1 MNAPS
6 SAPGNDANQKPERP
20 MKNLHLPS
28 GLTTGTPFILPE
40 HWSPEQALAV
50 VELLDDLRHQI
61 WAHYQ
66 LPLLDIVREQRM
78 PSDTPDDLNEP
89 MDDPPF

>member
-1 MNAPS
+1 
-6 SAPGNDANQKPERP
+6 
-20 MKNLHLPS
+20 MKHLHLPS
-28 GLTTGTPFILPE
+28 GLSTGIPFIIPK

-66 LPLLDIVREQRM
+66 LPLFELVREQQ
-78 PSDTPDDLNEP
+78 TPRHEPEHLNP
-89 MDDPPF
+89 PLDDPPF

>member
-1 MNAPS
+1 
-6 SAPGNDANQKPERP
+6 

-28 GLTTGTPFILPE
+28 GLLTGIPFIIPA

-50 VELLDDLRHQI
+50 AELLDDLRHQI

-66 LPLLDIVREQRM
+66 LPLLELVREQRM
-78 PSDTPDDLNEP
+78 PHDKPEHLNP
-89 MDDPPF
+89 PLDDPPF